1 MASSG
6 RYIVFFIWRI
16 PWGNQLDLSAS
27 YSFEIGGI
35 NARLSGNVYN
45 LCNYHYV
52 TTAWGKLEE
61 PGAWDNVFRVFY
73 SFGRTYS
80 LKLRLNF

>member
-1 MASSG
+1 MLFRS
-6 RYIVFFIWRI
+6 
-16 PWGNQLDLSAS
+16 
-27 YSFEIGGI
+27 
-35 NARLSGNVYN
+35 VYN